1 PGDKN
6 SLGAI
11 RINFPSKD
19 GVYMHDTPLKNLF
32 GEDMRFHSSGCVRVE
47 NIRGLVDWLLRDTA
61 GWARPQMFST
71 RTQPE
76 EWKRM
81 SSPNRFFSG
90 VSCMYT
96 PSLLGKLMRIAPS
109 EFLSPGSCRNMKAVA
124 SFEYQLICE
133 GASSWPRMSKMRM
146 RFFSR

>member
-47 NIRGLVDWLLRDTA
+47 NICGRAQPAVSRNSQSTSP
-61 GWARPQMFST
+61 RMFST